1 MDNEMFLHALL
12 HEFRRR
18 VFEESM
24 QRIERCLNLL
34 DEKQIWFRPNEHVVS
49 VGNLVLHL
57 CGNGRQWI
65 VSGLGTATDFRKRS
79 EEFEQRGPIATM
91 ELISSLHL
99 LQSDME
105 KVLENLNPAE
115 LLKVRKVQTFE
126 ETGMAIL
133 LHVMEHFSY
142 HTGQI
147 TLHTKLMTQ
156 QDTGYYQDIKLEA

>member
-1 MDNEMFLHALL
+1 MDNELFLPALL

-65 VSGLGTATDFRKRS
+65 VSGLGAVPDFRKRS
-79 EEFEQRGPIATM
+79 EEFEQRGPIAKM
-91 ELISSLHL
+91 ELIRTLRL
-99 LQSDME
+99 LQTDME
-105 KVLENLNPAE
+105 KVLENLNPTE
-115 LLKVRKVQTFE
+115 LLHVRKVQTFE